1 LSYKERTLPTDPL
14 LNTRYQN
21 VASKVTGILNW
32 NRGAWDAS
40 ISGLRYGSLRD
51 NNFGGCEVLS
61 NGIMPSQ
68 GDPECTPYYGMIK
81 PWITW
86 SGSVGYQFDKRVKM
100 TLIVHNIFDRVGQIP
115 YYAGGFEFIPT
126 QQGDTYDGR
135 EVFLQINY
143 KLD

>member
-1 LSYKERTLPTDPL
+1 
-14 LNTRYQN
+14 
-21 VASKVTGILNW
+21 
-32 NRGAWDAS
+32 
-40 ISGLRYGSLRD
+40 
-51 NNFGGCEVLS
+51 
-61 NGIMPSQ
+61 
-68 GDPECTPYYGMIK
+68 MIK

-100 TLIVHNIFDRVGQIP
+100 TLIVHNIFDRVGNIP
-115 YYAGGFEFIPT
+115 YYSGGFEFIPT